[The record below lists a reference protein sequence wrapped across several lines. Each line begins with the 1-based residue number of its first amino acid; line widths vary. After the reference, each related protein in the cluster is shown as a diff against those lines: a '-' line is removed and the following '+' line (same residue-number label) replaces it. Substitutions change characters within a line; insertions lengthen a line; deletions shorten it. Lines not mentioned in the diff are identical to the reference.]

1 MMVHTC
7 EPSTQGLRRQQQADF
22 CRPGRDRQT
31 DRDTE
36 TERQTDKEEGERRR
50 KGERE
55 EKTQRGDGEM
65 ETE

>member
-7 EPSTQGLRRQQQADF
+7 DPGAQGLRGSGGSSKQTSV
-22 CRPGRDRQT
+22 GLVETGRQT
-31 DRDTE
+31 GTQ
-36 TERQTDKEEGERRR
+36 RQTDKEEGERRR

-55 EKTQRGDGEM
+55 GKTQRGDGEM